1 MKAKHKSLL
10 HASLEIIAGR
20 GFVAIISLLFIA
32 FFARELPKP
41 ILGLIGVHAA
51 ITALSKVVLDLGM
64 HFQVVREATPLID
77 ANRLPD
83 AVDKIIRPAVTIRFF
98 FATALAI
105 LLLATG
111 YFFMDDLQAAAPEID
126 MYLVIP
132 FACAHILL
140 KNYQHILTPVF
151 HANQRYWQ
159 DSLIDSGSATSE
171 KLCAFLFYI
180 AFGID
185 YLFAGVMVGVAITL
199 ILGIWLLRDVAAH
212 FRPRRLPAAE
222 MLQWL
227 RICFPNYQ
235 RVLYRRG
242 FKQLDRV
249 VIASLLPL
257 AQMANYHIARQ
268 GAQVLGQLARIFS
281 GPVTVRLAADLDSGS
296 HERDRRLYYSSFIV
310 LSLVMAGLSP
320 WFVTLIGGENY
331 SDAWVIMAILSIGFM
346 FNGLAEYQLSVIA
359 VKGDSDTPIAWER
372 IAGIAGLVTTVVM
385 IYWIGQNGAPMGQLV
400 NFMLLYFLGRSVV
413 RQILLNR

>member
-1 MKAKHKSLL
+1 
-10 HASLEIIAGR
+10 
-20 GFVAIISLLFIA
+20 
-32 FFARELPKP
+32 
-41 ILGLIGVHAA
+41 
-51 ITALSKVVLDLGM
+51 
-64 HFQVVREATPLID
+64 
-77 ANRLPD
+77 
-83 AVDKIIRPAVTIRFF
+83 
-98 FATALAI
+98 
-105 LLLATG
+105 
-111 YFFMDDLQAAAPEID
+111 
-126 MYLVIP
+126 
-132 FACAHILL
+132 
-140 KNYQHILTPVF
+140 
-151 HANQRYWQ
+151 
-159 DSLIDSGSATSE
+159 
-171 KLCAFLFYI
+171 
-180 AFGID
+180 
-185 YLFAGVMVGVAITL
+185 
-199 ILGIWLLRDVAAH
+199 
-212 FRPRRLPAAE
+212 